1 MVGGGVLECFPEKF
15 AEKLGLGLDMN
26 QGVHF
31 QSFCFFFFQIQD
43 LVVGPGDKISCTYSR
58 VIEKEVDL
66 LTMRKKTSNKK
77 AVL

>member
-1 MVGGGVLECFPEKF
+1 MLSRKIRRKIRVRVRYEPRGSLSVFL
-15 AEKLGLGLDMN
+15 
-26 QGVHF
+26 
-31 QSFCFFFFQIQD
+31 FFFFQIQD